1 MGKNDELVVDGA
13 NLKCSMGDI
22 LAKLRVTS
30 NDSVKIENNCKA
42 TKDDCTNE
50 NLLPPIATFGTCKP
64 YKAVPPPGCLCTFVP
79 TGPWKGTYSNE
90 MIKGK
95 EVLIGSSYLMCGRP
109 PGGKIRITQS
119 GQSGKNRIVIEK
131 EPLKCPLCGKSL
143 DDAEHKCDEIPPGVF
158 IGDGGKLGNH
168 ILKRLN
174 GENKFYGGKFENH
187 PFYYP
192 DPSKIGSKNN
202 RNGIEAHHLI
212 TNASLKK
219 SQKYQALVYMLGY
232 NINHRNNG
240 VLLPSIMEVACTFG
254 VPLHESNHGAT
265 FIIDRKKDPN
275 AKDNEHLNK
284 KKIIPLFPVYNQEDE
299 LAKLNYEKRINKLMK
314 GLCEIILKNDK
325 ICKKKDERIKTSKR
339 FINALDKSS
348 KIIFS
353 KIKNFEWTITS
364 DGFTYSPGNI
374 GCCGFNNQE
383 DKRKFLKE
391 KLVGVQ
397 RLAASEA
404 KKFWGVLYSS
414 EKACNYLTK
423 ADFRC
428 IAGTK
433 MKNHYRNPS
442 TYNFYQERENIEKF
456 QGFKKDE

>member
-1 MGKNDELVVDGA
+1 
-13 NLKCSMGDI
+13 
-22 LAKLRVTS
+22 
-30 NDSVKIENNCKA
+30 
-42 TKDDCTNE
+42 
-50 NLLPPIATFGTCKP
+50 
-64 YKAVPPPGCLCTFVP
+64 
-79 TGPWKGTYSNE
+79 
-90 MIKGK
+90 
-95 EVLIGSSYLMCGRP
+95 
-109 PGGKIRITQS
+109 
-119 GQSGKNRIVIEK
+119 
-131 EPLKCPLCGKSL
+131 
-143 DDAEHKCDEIPPGVF
+143 
-158 IGDGGKLGNH
+158 
-168 ILKRLN
+168 
-174 GENKFYGGKFENH
+174 
-187 PFYYP
+187 
-192 DPSKIGSKNN
+192 
-202 RNGIEAHHLI
+202 
-212 TNASLKK
+212 
-219 SQKYQALVYMLGY
+219 
-232 NINHRNNG
+232 
-240 VLLPSIMEVACTFG
+240 
-254 VPLHESNHGAT
+254 
-265 FIIDRKKDPN
+265 
-275 AKDNEHLNK
+275 
-284 KKIIPLFPVYNQEDE
+284 
-299 LAKLNYEKRINKLMK
+299 MK